1 VRCWMVL
8 PLLAMAGCAPSP
20 APAGGSAP
28 AAAAVD
34 GNWAATVDSLGD
46 SVTVR
51 RIGERVWVHVS
62 VKGGIPSNGLVVA
75 LDGGGTLLIDTA
87 WDDEQTGRLVDWAR
101 TRLGKPVRRAVV
113 THFHRDRLGG
123 IDTLRA
129 LGIPAAG
136 LDRTR
141 ELAIAHGDGA
151 PDVLLRADR
160 PVHADHDGFE
170 VFHPGAGHSPDN
182 VVVWL
187 PRERVLF
194 GGCLVK
200 SAAARDL
207 GNTADAD
214 VAHWDDAV
222 MAVLARY
229 PRAAIVVP
237 GHGAE
242 GGTGLLTHTR
252 DLVVTLGGV
261 ARGR

>member
-1 VRCWMVL
+1 MLL
-8 PLLAMAGCAPSP
+8 PFLAAAGCAPAGG
-20 APAGGSAP
+20 APASLPAATAAAP
-28 AAAAVD
+28 ARS
-34 GNWAATVDSLGD
+34 WEATADSLGD

-51 RIGERVWVHVS
+51 RIGPRVWVHVS

-75 LDGGGTLLIDTA
+75 LEEGGTLLIDTA
-87 WDDEQTGRLVDWAR
+87 WDDEQTGRIVDWAR

-129 LGIPAAG
+129 LGIPAGG
-136 LDRTR
+136 LDRTA
-141 ELAIAHGDGA
+141 ELAVAHGDGA
-151 PDVLLRADR
+151 PDVLLMSERAVRADR
-160 PVHADHDGFE
+160 DGFE

-242 GGTGLLTHTR
+242 GGTNLLTHTR
-252 DLVVTLGGV
+252 DLVVTLGGA